1 MLEGEAVTQL
11 DHPRQETGVDDQHAR
26 PAVVQAPPQPLA
38 LEVDVRRHPD
48 GSDAIDREAQQHEF
62 GAALHQNGDGV
73 APAHPQRMQPGG
85 ELVGAPVDVGEG
97 EVPVA
102 RHDEHVV
109 ARLLGLQSQHP
120 VEQAVVAVGE
130 VETVH
135 RRMEAAPTP
144 RMSPPRSGCSCTL
157 STANAPTKLAAPA
170 MRCTRAPTTERRRP

>member
-1 MLEGEAVTQL
+1 
-11 DHPRQETGVDDQHAR
+11 
-26 PAVVQAPPQPLA
+26 
-38 LEVDVRRHPD
+38 
-48 GSDAIDREAQQHEF
+48 
-62 GAALHQNGDGV
+62 
-73 APAHPQRMQPGG
+73 MQPGG

-109 ARLLGLQSQHP
+109 AHLPGLQSQHP

-170 MRCTRAPTTERRRP
+170 MRRHEPAVSDRHKRRRKRHRGPPRHLEAFGRQYAPHAAAVDHWLQPLRCCSLIAISSCTAGGASSGRPVPPSDCHVASWNWYAPPPGAR